1 MLGLHRRLTKIDKD
15 SMKQVDF
22 IKIFLGIAIS
32 ALFGYVCYLIDKG
45 SIGNLI
51 VPAIT
56 LALLTSSAAIKFEKH
71 NYMMKVV
78 MWIGILVQIA
88 SSLLFVIKI
97 HNPEIMIVTLSLI
110 VLLVLSLSYLIYR
123 S

>member
-1 MLGLHRRLTKIDKD
+1 
-15 SMKQVDF
+15 MKQVDF
-22 IKIFLGIAIS
+22 IKILLGVAIS

-45 SIGNLI
+45 TIGNLI

>member
-15 SMKQVDF
+15 RMKQVDF
-22 IKIFLGIAIS
+22 IKIFLSIAIS
-32 ALFGYVCYLIDKG
+32 ALFGYICYLIDKG
-45 SIGNLI
+45 TIGNLI

-56 LALLTSSAAIKFEKH
+56 LALLTSSVAIKFEKH
-71 NYMMKVV
+71 SYMMKVA

-88 SSLLFVIKI
+88 TSLLFVIKI
-97 HNPEIMIVTLSLI
+97 HNFEIMIVTLSLI

>member
-1 MLGLHRRLTKIDKD
+1 MQ
-15 SMKQVDF
+15 QVDF
-22 IKIFLGIAIS
+22 IKIFFSVAIS

-45 SIGNLI
+45 SVGNLI

-56 LALLTSSAAIKFEKH
+56 LALLTSSTTIKFEKH

-88 SSLLFVIKI
+88 TSLLFVIKI
-97 HNPEIMIVTLSLI
+97 HNLEVMIVSLSLI
-110 VLLVLSLSYLIYR
+110 VLIALALSYLIYK